1 MTKMISI
8 TNCETGE
15 EIVREMT
22 DEELQNI
29 ETMKI
34 AALKV
39 ESEHQAK
46 IEAKKLIFSRL
57 GLSDEE
63 AAVLFG

>member
-1 MTKMISI
+1 MTKMINI

-22 DEELQNI
+22 ADELANLE
-29 ETMKI
+29 KI
-34 AALKV
+34 KADNVKLEA
-39 ESEHQAK
+39 EHQEKA
-46 IEAKKLIFSRL
+46 EAKKAIYARL
-57 GLSDEE
+57 GLTEEE